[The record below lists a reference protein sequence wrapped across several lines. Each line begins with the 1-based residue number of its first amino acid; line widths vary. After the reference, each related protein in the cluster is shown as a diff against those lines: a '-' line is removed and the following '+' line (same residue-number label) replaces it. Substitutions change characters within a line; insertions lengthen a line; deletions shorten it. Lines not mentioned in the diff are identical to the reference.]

1 MFWRV
6 RAFRLGLRK
15 ELFQIRNGP
24 FFGNN
29 PGVVPDLMRT
39 SECRVRQVK
48 APIRHS
54 VHMCG
59 VSERDITLFVTVPE
73 ALYHDMTF
81 ILRNDDTNVY

>member
-1 MFWRV
+1 MSSPS
-6 RAFRLGLRK
+6 G
-15 ELFQIRNGP
+15 QG
-24 FFGNN
+24 
-29 PGVVPDLMRT
+29 
-39 SECRVRQVK
+39 
-48 APIRHS
+48 PIRHS

>member
-6 RAFRLGLRK
+6 GAFRPSPSN
-15 ELFQIRNGP
+15 EAFHIRDNP

-29 PGVVPDLMRT
+29 PGVVPDLMRI
-39 SECRVRQVK
+39 SECQVRQVK

-81 ILRNDDTNVY
+81 ILRNDDTNIY

>member
-1 MFWRV
+1 MFCRI
-6 RAFRLGLRK
+6 RAFRLSSSK
-15 ELFQIRNGP
+15 EQFQIRDSSL
-24 FFGNN
+24 FGNN
-29 PGVVPDLMRT
+29 PGLVPDLMRT

-81 ILRNDDTNVY
+81 ILRNDDTNIY